1 MVPDDSEL
9 LFRRQVDRWT
19 LAAVSHGVEHFE
31 GLLCALPGVYPSIVA
46 ASLPRLCQEGAISA
60 DQYRQA
66 CARQARDDGASIRC
80 SPPALP
86 PPHPLD
92 FDWRYTDG
100 TVDRLVRLA
109 TSVTEPG
116 DTIALLGAPSVYAA
130 SVDRAHDRQWVLLE
144 GSESTVQH
152 LQTAGPCQTAGVQR
166 CDVLRGDIPAL
177 RAAAVVADPPWYPR
191 HIEAFLW
198 AATACARNG
207 ASIVMSLPPVGTR
220 PGIASERREFRD
232 AVTALGLE
240 MKVIRRNWLTY
251 STPPFEMNALG
262 AAGWDDPPRD
272 WRRGDFAILRA
283 RGSAIGPRPCVGRS
297 PVGWD
302 EVMLGWTRIRVLP
315 GDSGPGFDPS
325 LRPLVP
331 GDVLDDV
338 SSRNP
343 VRDAVN
349 VWTSGNRIYHTRTP
363 STVLA
368 MLKAMA
374 AGSNAR
380 DAATSTIGRVPTR
393 TEERA
398 IVTTVRQLSLIAGI
412 EGREL
417 ARYGWPTDVSVRAK
431 RAS

>member
-1 MVPDDSEL
+1 MAPDDPEL
-9 LFRRQVDRWT
+9 MFRRQVDRWT
-19 LAAVSHGVEHFE
+19 LAAVSHGVQHFE
-31 GLLCALPGVYPSIVA
+31 GLLSALPGVYPSIVA
-46 ASLPRLCQEGAISA
+46 ASLTRLCQEGAISP

-66 CARQARDDGASIRC
+66 CARQARDDGDSIRC

-92 FDWRYTDG
+92 FDWRYTDR
-100 TVDRLVRLA
+100 TVDRLLCLA

-116 DTIALLGAPSVYAA
+116 DTIALLGTPSVYAA
-130 SVDRAHDRQWVLLE
+130 SVGRARGRQWVLLE
-144 GSESTVQH
+144 GSEATVQH
-152 LQTAGPCQTAGVQR
+152 LRTAGPIQTVHR
-166 CDVLRGDIPAL
+166 CDVVRGDIPAL
-177 RAAAVVADPPWYPR
+177 RAAAVVADPPWYPG

-198 AATACARNG
+198 AATVCARKG

-220 PGIASERREFRD
+220 PGMAAERREFRD

-240 MKVIRRNWLTY
+240 MTVIRRNWLTY
-251 STPPFEMNALG
+251 STPPFEMNALR

-272 WRRGDFAILRA
+272 WRRGDIAILRDP
-283 RGSAIGPRPCVGRS
+283 GSAIGPRPCVGRS
-297 PVGWD
+297 PAGWD

-315 GDSGPGFDPS
+315 GDSGYGFDPS
-325 LRPLVP
+325 LQPLVP

-343 VRDAVN
+343 VRDKVN

-374 AGSNAR
+374 AASNAW

-393 TEERA
+393 TEERS
-398 IVTTVRQLSLIAGI
+398 IVRTLRQLGLIAGV

-417 ARYGWPTDVSVRAK
+417 ARYGWPPDVSVRAK